1 MNALFIHC
9 WVGRTIRGRYK
20 IQGRLGI
27 VDLGLEK
34 IAFWDFGLPRPHF
47 YQEKLPKL
55 PTLCILCRIRGYIP
69 LKWGLRLLFGNFV
82 GNLAE
87 TTW

>member
-1 MNALFIHC
+1 
-9 WVGRTIRGRYK
+9 
-20 IQGRLGI
+20 

-55 PTLCILCRIRGYIP
+55 PTLCIIY
-69 LKWGLRLLFGNFV
+69 V
-82 GNLAE
+82 E
-87 TTW
+87 

>member
-1 MNALFIHC
+1 MNALLYYSF
-9 WVGRTIRGRYK
+9 VGSVHSWGLHGENANNRIGG
-20 IQGRLGI
+20 GRLGI

-55 PTLCILCRIRGYIP
+55 PTLCIIY
-69 LKWGLRLLFGNFV
+69 V
-82 GNLAE
+82 E
-87 TTW
+87 